1 MYVLY
6 FHPYSQHSRRV
17 LTLLDA
23 SRLDYEPR
31 LVALEKGEHMS
42 DAYLAINPNHQVPT
56 FIDGELI
63 LFESTAILRYL
74 CARHRLDDWY
84 PLELTRRAIVD
95 QWTDWGQS
103 RMAPAVKDIVL
114 NSVFLDEAS
123 RDLAAI
129 ERGKSVMSE
138 LVPLMETALGEA
150 NWIAG
155 TDSPTIADLVL
166 GSNITQLALAGW
178 RPAGGR
184 IKAWYSRLCEVK
196 AFADSLPVELEA
208 V

>member
-1 MYVLY
+1 MYTLY

-17 LTLLDA
+17 IALLDA
-23 SRLDYEPR
+23 CKLPYEPR

-56 FIDGELI
+56 LVDGELV
-63 LFESTAILRYL
+63 LHESTAILRYL

-84 PLELTRRAIVD
+84 PTDLARRAIVD

-103 RMAPAVKDIVL
+103 RMAPAVRDIVL

-123 RDLAAI
+123 RDMAAI
-129 ERGKSVMSE
+129 ERGKTELGE
-138 LVPLMETALGEA
+138 LVPLMERALGEA

-155 TDSPTIADLVL
+155 TIKPTIADLVL
-166 GSNITQLALAGW
+166 GSNITQLGLAGW
-178 RPAGGR
+178 RPSSGR
-184 IKAWYSRLCEVK
+184 MRAWYDRLVEMK
-196 AFADSLPVELEA
+196 AFADTLPVEPEA